1 MISIENLH
9 FATSKQNLEQTIKI
23 EMEQLYG
30 EFGPCGYLDFLQ
42 DALEMA
48 EVAESLYD
56 LQILEDWVSGFALD
70 PESESRLVVLKVLAS
85 K

>member
-1 MISIENLH
+1 MISIENLN
-9 FATSKQNLEQTIKI
+9 FATAKQNLQQTIKI

-42 DALEMA
+42 DAVEMA

-70 PESESRLVVLKVLAS
+70 PQSEARIVVLKVLAS